1 MKLYSDHILIG
12 SAFQSGTLEFDERF
26 SSFTPGVK
34 PSSIQ
39 NMGFSCM
46 AEDGRPG
53 ARDKGTEDILDYSS
67 FYIIPGLVDIH
78 THAAMGADASDGDD
92 VEMQTMSRF
101 YAQNG
106 VTSWCPTT
114 MTLKEPE
121 LKEACRTIS
130 HFRRPENGARS
141 VGVHLEGPFVCMEK
155 RGAQN
160 PENIHVPDCIREG
173 SVEALH
179 DIAWTYNG

>member
-34 PSSIQ
+34 PSPIQ

-53 ARDKGTEDILDYSS
+53 ALDKGTEDILDYSS

-78 THAAMGADASDGDD
+78 TRGDG
-92 VEMQTMSRF
+92 
-101 YAQNG
+101 
-106 VTSWCPTT
+106 
-114 MTLKEPE
+114 
-121 LKEACRTIS
+121 
-130 HFRRPENGARS
+130 
-141 VGVHLEGPFVCMEK
+141 
-155 RGAQN
+155 RGRQ
-160 PENIHVPDCIREG
+160 R
-173 SVEALH
+173 
-179 DIAWTYNG
+179 WR

>member
-78 THAAMGADASDGDD
+78 THAAMGADDRMA
-92 VEMQTMSRF
+92 
-101 YAQNG
+101 
-106 VTSWCPTT
+106 
-114 MTLKEPE
+114 
-121 LKEACRTIS
+121 
-130 HFRRPENGARS
+130 
-141 VGVHLEGPFVCMEK
+141 
-155 RGAQN
+155 
-160 PENIHVPDCIREG
+160 
-173 SVEALH
+173 
-179 DIAWTYNG
+179 

>member
-26 SSFTPGVK
+26 SNFTPGMK

-39 NMGFSCM
+39 NTGFGCT
-46 AEDGRPG
+46 EENG
-53 ARDKGTEDILDYSS
+53 EDILDYSG

-78 THAAMGADASDGDD
+78 THAAMGADASDGDAA
-92 VEMQTMSRF
+92 EMQTMSRF
-101 YAQNG
+101 YARNG

-130 HFRRPENGARS
+130 HFRRPEDGARS
-141 VGVHLEGPFVCMEK
+141 VGVHLEGPFST
-155 RGAQN
+155 RQQAGQ
-160 PENIHVPDCIREG
+160 
-173 SVEALH
+173 S
-179 DIAWTYNG
+179 AW